1 LVYLLEAFFKVL
13 DEEMRDR
20 CDESKKGVYNIE
32 YTISK
37 DFYAPGVRRLKDY
50 HTKQYVDCFSV
61 IFAQR

>member
-37 DFYAPGVRRLKDY
+37 DFYAPGVRRLK
-50 HTKQYVDCFSV
+50 TTTPSNTSIVSL
-61 IFAQR
+61 